1 LHPDKIG
8 AFNYSHTMTA
18 CSIVPVGKRRDGAM
32 KHWCLTHRASAT
44 GFKGVR
50 LDHCVASADEIIG
63 PRDTLALDPMSF
75 PGGVALWGAVPAVFD
90 TTSQIPDRGI
100 HVHARRAPGGPKAI
114 DRTYRRVTVR
124 APDAQTDVE
133 IGELDAIYYMVSLI
147 FGHGMKTIACTLCG
161 HLHLDKDWFAVHPH
175 QRHLCAGCGRHFSD
189 SERHIGNPVMSAKA
203 LFDDPVIARA
213 TRPAGR
219 TVSLRQK
226 DFPLGI
232 QIWGS
237 NQAIVWTSTLSEEHG
252 IHVHAYDGAQF
263 APQIDD
269 TFDSVT
275 IDGVALDPVMIRTLM
290 AQFALPHLRDRV
302 VSLHCTACSA
312 PHFDVGEKAYTPHAV
327 HDCETCGASFSSPL
341 RLKNTISNPV
351 RAALTALEKD
361 APLPRQDPLLPLRPE
376 TI

>member
-1 LHPDKIG
+1 
-8 AFNYSHTMTA
+8 
-18 CSIVPVGKRRDGAM
+18 M
-32 KHWCLTHRASAT
+32 KHWCLTHRANAT

-63 PRDTLALDPMSF
+63 PRETLVLDPASF

-100 HVHARRAPGGPKAI
+100 HVHARRSLGGPKAI
-114 DRTYRRVTVR
+114 DRTYRCVTVR
-124 APDAQTDVE
+124 APNAQAAVE

-161 HLHLDKDWFAVHPH
+161 HLHLDKDWFAVHAH

-189 SERHIGNPVMSAKA
+189 SERHIGNPVMTVKA
-203 LFDDPVIARA
+203 LFDDPIIARA
-213 TRPAGR
+213 TRPADR

-252 IHVHAYDGAQF
+252 IHLHAYDGSQA

-269 TFDSVT
+269 TFDAVT

-302 VSLHCTACSA
+302 VSLHCTACGM
-312 PHFDVGEKAYTPHAV
+312 PHFDIGEKAYTPHAV
-327 HDCETCGASFSSPL
+327 HDCESCGATFSSPL

-351 RAALTALEKD
+351 RAVLTALERS
-361 APLPRQDPLLPLRPE
+361 APLPRQNPLLPLRPE